1 VALNYYVQAK
11 HYDRSRE
18 PSFPHRHICHFH
30 LDRFSH
36 QPHLLSSS
44 GKKDE
49 GIIKVIL
56 ELGRTL
62 GLKVVA
68 EGVET
73 LEQLTFLKDN
83 ACKEIQ
89 GFYFYR
95 PITAQEVAEVLPKQ

>member
-1 VALNYYVQAK
+1 
-11 HYDRSRE
+11 
-18 PSFPHRHICHFH
+18 
-30 LDRFSH
+30 
-36 QPHLLSSS
+36 
-44 GKKDE
+44 
-49 GIIKVIL
+49 
-56 ELGRTL
+56 
-62 GLKVVA
+62 VVA